1 MRPYQSI
8 LAKKMAVF
16 GSFFFVF
23 RGKAASW
30 VKIVKAA
37 DFEKL

>member
-30 VKIVKAA
+30 VKLSPTAPLQI
-37 DFEKL
+37 